1 MIGALLVVAAQLA
14 AADAALEQC
23 RKLDR
28 EFDSKNMPKACQ
40 AAADNAAAPVDE
52 RVEALRLLAFAHILN
67 GDEALAEPV
76 FVRMLVFAP
85 SAELPAD
92 AGPQFRS
99 AFATARKRFDLE
111 GQVSASVVAPVVV
124 GADRTPVTL
133 QVDLVD
139 KLGRVVAARVRATTP
154 GAPAPLEQPLAKS
167 ELGPGQLRFTGSVPE
182 PASATAYPL
191 SWEVVLEGWDGAPVP
206 LASALSGTF
215 AREAR
220 GGGTGDG
227 DTGEL
232 PWAWIVGGGAA
243 SVVVVGA
250 AAGGVAWC
258 FVAGPCRP
266 QNAWVRVQIAQ
277 GASP

>member
-28 EFDSKNMPKACQ
+28 EFDSKNMPKPCQ
-40 AAADNAAAPVDE
+40 AAADNAAAPVAE

-76 FVRMLVFAP
+76 FLRMLVFAP

-99 AFATARKRFDLE
+99 AFAAARKRFDTE
-111 GQVSASVVAPVVV
+111 GQVSATFVTPVVEASSRAPV
-124 GADRTPVTL
+124 AL
-133 QVDLVD
+133 QIDLVD
-139 KLGRVVAARVRATTP
+139 KLGRVVAARVRATSA
-154 GAPAPLEQPLAKS
+154 GAPAPLEQLLARS
-167 ELGPGQLRFTGSVPE
+167 ELGPGLLRFTGAVPE
-182 PASATAYPL
+182 PTTAAAYTL

-206 LASALSGTF
+206 LATALSGSF
-215 AREAR
+215 AREAS
-220 GGGTGDG
+220 GGPLTDG
-227 DTGEL
+227 GTGEL
-232 PWAWIVGGGAA
+232 PWGWIVGGGAA
-243 SVVVVGA
+243 SVLVVGA

-277 GASP
+277 GATP